1 MSEHRPGPGGT
12 GASHGGDPRCPPAT
26 SQPVAPGA
34 CHPALPPAGSRRV
47 PRRVHPWAGSAPC
60 CRDSRGARPWWATQR
75 GSRATAVC
83 PHCPGD
89 PHLGPCGPGAECR
102 QCPLP
107 HAVFPA
113 CPQGWSSG
121 GFGELSACSHKSGR
135 VIQWVGRVRDC
146 GDITHPC
153 VPQQFDST
161 RATGATIPAMPFCPA
176 AADDIMADKEGVT
189 LSLEEEEEDADVA
202 LAYKTPEKK
211 SLQEIQELDP
221 GDESLRKYKQAL
233 LGAIPAAVDASV
245 PNVQVTK
252 LTLMCEQAPGPI
264 TMDLTGDLEELR
276 GRAFVLKEGVD
287 YRVKVSFKVNREIVC
302 GLRCL
307 HLTYR
312 RGRPVDRDVFMVG
325 SYAPRAEEYEVVT
338 PAEEA
343 PRGWLARGS
352 YRVRSLVTDDDKS
365 EHLSWEWGLCIK
377 KAWED

>member
-1 MSEHRPGPGGT
+1 MLGLDVCEAGG
-12 GASHGGDPRCPPAT
+12 
-26 SQPVAPGA
+26 QLLELLWL
-34 CHPALPPAGSRRV
+34 ALCYR
-47 PRRVHPWAGSAPC
+47 
-60 CRDSRGARPWWATQR
+60 
-75 GSRATAVC
+75 
-83 PHCPGD
+83 
-89 PHLGPCGPGAECR
+89 
-102 QCPLP
+102 
-107 HAVFPA
+107 
-113 CPQGWSSG
+113 
-121 GFGELSACSHKSGR
+121 
-135 VIQWVGRVRDC
+135 
-146 GDITHPC
+146 
-153 VPQQFDST
+153 
-161 RATGATIPAMPFCPA
+161 
-176 AADDIMADKEGVT
+176 DIMADKEGVT

-264 TMDLTGDLEELR
+264 TMDLTGEPGDTWGSRGRRRRRKGYQADGSSACAGDLEELR

-352 YRVRSLVTDDDKS
+352 YRVRSLVTDDDRT

>member
-1 MSEHRPGPGGT
+1 MLGLDVCEAGG
-12 GASHGGDPRCPPAT
+12 
-26 SQPVAPGA
+26 QLLELLWL
-34 CHPALPPAGSRRV
+34 ALCYR
-47 PRRVHPWAGSAPC
+47 
-60 CRDSRGARPWWATQR
+60 
-75 GSRATAVC
+75 
-83 PHCPGD
+83 
-89 PHLGPCGPGAECR
+89 
-102 QCPLP
+102 
-107 HAVFPA
+107 
-113 CPQGWSSG
+113 
-121 GFGELSACSHKSGR
+121 
-135 VIQWVGRVRDC
+135 
-146 GDITHPC
+146 
-153 VPQQFDST
+153 
-161 RATGATIPAMPFCPA
+161 
-176 AADDIMADKEGVT
+176 DIMADKEGVT
-189 LSLEEEEEDADVA
+189 LSLEEEEDADMA

-211 SLQEIQELDP
+211 SLREIQELDP

-245 PNVQVTK
+245 PNVQVTR

-264 TMDLTGDLEELR
+264 TMDLTGDLEVLR

-343 PRGWLARGS
+343 PRGWLARGF
-352 YRVRSLVTDDDKS
+352 YRVRSLVTDDDKT
-365 EHLSWEWGLCIK
+365 EHLSWEWDLCIK

>member
-1 MSEHRPGPGGT
+1 MSEHHPGPGGT

-26 SQPVAPGA
+26 SQPVAPAGGNTSGLSCTTRPRGHRA
-34 CHPALPPAGSRRV
+34 WQPSSSQLRAGEQLGLPTGISRVTAWPPPAHQRLRV
-47 PRRVHPWAGSAPC
+47 AGCPPGCPRGC
-60 CRDSRGARPWWATQR
+60 
-75 GSRATAVC
+75 
-83 PHCPGD
+83 HC
-89 PHLGPCGPGAECR
+89 LS
-102 QCPLP
+102 
-107 HAVFPA
+107 PA
-113 CPQGWSSG
+113 
-121 GFGELSACSHKSGR
+121 
-135 VIQWVGRVRDC
+135 
-146 GDITHPC
+146 
-153 VPQQFDST
+153 
-161 RATGATIPAMPFCPA
+161 
-176 AADDIMADKEGVT
+176 DIMADKEGVT
-189 LSLEEEEEDADVA
+189 LSLEEEEEDAAVA
-202 LAYKTPEKK
+202 LAYKTPAKK

-245 PNVQVTK
+245 PNVQVTR

-312 RGRPVDRDVFMVG
+312 RGRAVDRDVFMVG

-352 YRVRSLVTDDDKS
+352 YRVRSLVTDDDKT

>member
-1 MSEHRPGPGGT
+1 
-12 GASHGGDPRCPPAT
+12 
-26 SQPVAPGA
+26 
-34 CHPALPPAGSRRV
+34 
-47 PRRVHPWAGSAPC
+47 
-60 CRDSRGARPWWATQR
+60 
-75 GSRATAVC
+75 
-83 PHCPGD
+83 
-89 PHLGPCGPGAECR
+89 
-102 QCPLP
+102 
-107 HAVFPA
+107 
-113 CPQGWSSG
+113 
-121 GFGELSACSHKSGR
+121 
-135 VIQWVGRVRDC
+135 
-146 GDITHPC
+146 
-153 VPQQFDST
+153 
-161 RATGATIPAMPFCPA
+161 
-176 AADDIMADKEGVT
+176 DIMADKEGVT

-233 LGAIPAAVDASV
+233 LGAIPAAVGKAGGCSGVWAPRLPGSPAAVCGLSGRRELGRARAGSV
-245 PNVQVTK
+245 PWGI
-252 LTLMCEQAPGPI
+252 PGREG
-264 TMDLTGDLEELR
+264 TSRLE
-276 GRAFVLKEGVD
+276 
-287 YRVKVSFKVNREIVC
+287 SPVNREIVC

-352 YRVRSLVTDDDKS
+352 YRVRSLVTDDDKT

>member
-26 SQPVAPGA
+26 SQPVAPAGGSTSGLSCA
-34 CHPALPPAGSRRV
+34 TRPRGHRARQPPSRSSEQGSSSASPRGFPVSQPGHPLPT
-47 PRRVHPWAGSAPC
+47 SAFV
-60 CRDSRGARPWWATQR
+60 SRG
-75 GSRATAVC
+75 C
-83 PHCPGD
+83 PPG
-89 PHLGPCGPGAECR
+89 
-102 QCPLP
+102 
-107 HAVFPA
+107 
-113 CPQGWSSG
+113 CPQGCHC
-121 GFGELSACSHKSGR
+121 LS
-135 VIQWVGRVRDC
+135 
-146 GDITHPC
+146 
-153 VPQQFDST
+153 
-161 RATGATIPAMPFCPA
+161 PA
-176 AADDIMADKEGVT
+176 DIMADKEGVT

>member
-1 MSEHRPGPGGT
+1 MLGLDVCEAGG
-12 GASHGGDPRCPPAT
+12 
-26 SQPVAPGA
+26 QLLELLWL
-34 CHPALPPAGSRRV
+34 ALCYR
-47 PRRVHPWAGSAPC
+47 
-60 CRDSRGARPWWATQR
+60 
-75 GSRATAVC
+75 
-83 PHCPGD
+83 
-89 PHLGPCGPGAECR
+89 
-102 QCPLP
+102 
-107 HAVFPA
+107 
-113 CPQGWSSG
+113 
-121 GFGELSACSHKSGR
+121 
-135 VIQWVGRVRDC
+135 
-146 GDITHPC
+146 
-153 VPQQFDST
+153 
-161 RATGATIPAMPFCPA
+161 
-176 AADDIMADKEGVT
+176 DIMADKEGVT
-189 LSLEEEEEDADVA
+189 LSLEEEEDADVA
-202 LAYKTPEKK
+202 LAYKTPAKK

-245 PNVQVTK
+245 PNVQVMR

-264 TMDLTGDLEELR
+264 TMDLTGDLEVLR

-352 YRVRSLVTDDDKS
+352 YHVRSLLTDDDHT
-365 EHLSWEWGLCIK
+365 EHLSWEWGLCIQ

>member
-1 MSEHRPGPGGT
+1 
-12 GASHGGDPRCPPAT
+12 
-26 SQPVAPGA
+26 
-34 CHPALPPAGSRRV
+34 
-47 PRRVHPWAGSAPC
+47 
-60 CRDSRGARPWWATQR
+60 
-75 GSRATAVC
+75 
-83 PHCPGD
+83 
-89 PHLGPCGPGAECR
+89 
-102 QCPLP
+102 
-107 HAVFPA
+107 
-113 CPQGWSSG
+113 
-121 GFGELSACSHKSGR
+121 
-135 VIQWVGRVRDC
+135 
-146 GDITHPC
+146 
-153 VPQQFDST
+153 
-161 RATGATIPAMPFCPA
+161 
-176 AADDIMADKEGVT
+176 DIMADKEGVT
-189 LSLEEEEEDADVA
+189 LSLEEEEEEDADVA

-211 SLQEIQELDP
+211 SLREIQELDP

-245 PNVQVTK
+245 PNVQVTR

-264 TMDLTGDLEELR
+264 TMDLTGERWGHHGRRRRRKKEKGCRADGPSPCAGDLEVLR

-312 RGRPVDRDVFMVG
+312 RGRPGEWGRGAGGGGMLPWPCSPIPPLPSRPVDRDVFMVG

-352 YRVRSLVTDDDKS
+352 YRVRSLVTDDDKI

>member
-1 MSEHRPGPGGT
+1 
-12 GASHGGDPRCPPAT
+12 
-26 SQPVAPGA
+26 
-34 CHPALPPAGSRRV
+34 
-47 PRRVHPWAGSAPC
+47 
-60 CRDSRGARPWWATQR
+60 
-75 GSRATAVC
+75 
-83 PHCPGD
+83 
-89 PHLGPCGPGAECR
+89 
-102 QCPLP
+102 
-107 HAVFPA
+107 
-113 CPQGWSSG
+113 
-121 GFGELSACSHKSGR
+121 
-135 VIQWVGRVRDC
+135 
-146 GDITHPC
+146 
-153 VPQQFDST
+153 
-161 RATGATIPAMPFCPA
+161 
-176 AADDIMADKEGVT
+176 DIMADKEGVT

-211 SLQEIQELDP
+211 SLREIQELDP

-264 TMDLTGDLEELR
+264 TMDLTGDLEELK

-352 YRVRSLVTDDDKS
+352 YRVRSLVTDDDKT
-365 EHLSWEWGLCIK
+365 EHLCWEWGLCIK

>member
-1 MSEHRPGPGGT
+1 
-12 GASHGGDPRCPPAT
+12 
-26 SQPVAPGA
+26 
-34 CHPALPPAGSRRV
+34 
-47 PRRVHPWAGSAPC
+47 
-60 CRDSRGARPWWATQR
+60 
-75 GSRATAVC
+75 
-83 PHCPGD
+83 
-89 PHLGPCGPGAECR
+89 
-102 QCPLP
+102 
-107 HAVFPA
+107 
-113 CPQGWSSG
+113 
-121 GFGELSACSHKSGR
+121 
-135 VIQWVGRVRDC
+135 
-146 GDITHPC
+146 
-153 VPQQFDST
+153 
-161 RATGATIPAMPFCPA
+161 
-176 AADDIMADKEGVT
+176 DIMADKEGVT

-245 PNVQVTK
+245 PNVQVTR

-287 YRVKVSFKVNREIVC
+287 YRVKVSFKV
-302 GLRCL
+302 
-307 HLTYR
+307 
-312 RGRPVDRDVFMVG
+312 RPQCMVSCAHWLG
-325 SYAPRAEEYEVVT
+325 MALLPSHHREYEVVT

-352 YRVRSLVTDDDKS
+352 YRVRSLVTDDDKT

>member
-1 MSEHRPGPGGT
+1 MLGLDVCEAGG
-12 GASHGGDPRCPPAT
+12 
-26 SQPVAPGA
+26 QLLELLWL
-34 CHPALPPAGSRRV
+34 ALCYR
-47 PRRVHPWAGSAPC
+47 
-60 CRDSRGARPWWATQR
+60 
-75 GSRATAVC
+75 
-83 PHCPGD
+83 
-89 PHLGPCGPGAECR
+89 
-102 QCPLP
+102 
-107 HAVFPA
+107 
-113 CPQGWSSG
+113 
-121 GFGELSACSHKSGR
+121 
-135 VIQWVGRVRDC
+135 
-146 GDITHPC
+146 
-153 VPQQFDST
+153 
-161 RATGATIPAMPFCPA
+161 
-176 AADDIMADKEGVT
+176 DIMADKEGVT
-189 LSLEEEEEDADVA
+189 LSLEEEEEEDADVA

-233 LGAIPAAVDASV
+233 LGVIPAAVDASV
-245 PNVQVTK
+245 PNVQVTR

-352 YRVRSLVTDDDKS
+352 YRVRSLVTDDDKT

>member
-1 MSEHRPGPGGT
+1 MLGLDVCEAGG
-12 GASHGGDPRCPPAT
+12 
-26 SQPVAPGA
+26 QLLELLWL
-34 CHPALPPAGSRRV
+34 ALCYR
-47 PRRVHPWAGSAPC
+47 
-60 CRDSRGARPWWATQR
+60 
-75 GSRATAVC
+75 
-83 PHCPGD
+83 
-89 PHLGPCGPGAECR
+89 
-102 QCPLP
+102 
-107 HAVFPA
+107 
-113 CPQGWSSG
+113 
-121 GFGELSACSHKSGR
+121 
-135 VIQWVGRVRDC
+135 
-146 GDITHPC
+146 
-153 VPQQFDST
+153 
-161 RATGATIPAMPFCPA
+161 
-176 AADDIMADKEGVT
+176 DIMADKEGVM
-189 LSLEEEEEDADVA
+189 LSLEEEEDADVA

-211 SLQEIQELDP
+211 SLREIQELDP

-245 PNVQVTK
+245 PNVQVTR

-264 TMDLTGDLEELR
+264 TMDLTGDLEVLR

-312 RGRPVDRDVFMVG
+312 RGRPVDHDVFMVG

-352 YRVRSLVTDDDKS
+352 YRVRSLVTDDDKT

>member
-1 MSEHRPGPGGT
+1 MTVRKCSRRHHPWSQLCHQAPGTPGLAAFPRLRAGEQLGVPTRISHVPARP
-12 GASHGGDPRCPPAT
+12 PPA
-26 SQPVAPGA
+26 
-34 CHPALPPAGSRRV
+34 
-47 PRRVHPWAGSAPC
+47 
-60 CRDSRGARPWWATQR
+60 
-75 GSRATAVC
+75 
-83 PHCPGD
+83 
-89 PHLGPCGPGAECR
+89 
-102 QCPLP
+102 
-107 HAVFPA
+107 
-113 CPQGWSSG
+113 
-121 GFGELSACSHKSGR
+121 
-135 VIQWVGRVRDC
+135 
-146 GDITHPC
+146 HPC
-153 VPQQFDST
+153 LRVGGRPPGCPRSCH
-161 RATGATIPAMPFCPA
+161 RLSPA
-176 AADDIMADKEGVT
+176 DIMADKEGVT

-352 YRVRSLVTDDDKS
+352 YRVRSLVTDDDRT

>member
-1 MSEHRPGPGGT
+1 MTVRKCSRRRHRCSQLCHQARGHQARQPCLGSGRGPAWPPHGISPVTAQPPPAHRCLRVGGR
-12 GASHGGDPRCPPAT
+12 GCPPGCPR
-26 SQPVAPGA
+26 S
-34 CHPALPPAGSRRV
+34 CHCLSPA
-47 PRRVHPWAGSAPC
+47 
-60 CRDSRGARPWWATQR
+60 
-75 GSRATAVC
+75 
-83 PHCPGD
+83 
-89 PHLGPCGPGAECR
+89 
-102 QCPLP
+102 
-107 HAVFPA
+107 
-113 CPQGWSSG
+113 
-121 GFGELSACSHKSGR
+121 
-135 VIQWVGRVRDC
+135 
-146 GDITHPC
+146 
-153 VPQQFDST
+153 
-161 RATGATIPAMPFCPA
+161 
-176 AADDIMADKEGVT
+176 DIMADKEGVT

-211 SLQEIQELDP
+211 SLREIQELDP

-264 TMDLTGDLEELR
+264 TMDLTGEPGDTWGGRRRRRRGRRKGYRADGSSACAGDLEELR

-352 YRVRSLVTDDDKS
+352 YRVRSLVTDDDKT
-365 EHLSWEWGLCIK
+365 EHLCWEWGLCIK

>member
-1 MSEHRPGPGGT
+1 MLGLDVCEAGG
-12 GASHGGDPRCPPAT
+12 
-26 SQPVAPGA
+26 QLLELLWL
-34 CHPALPPAGSRRV
+34 ALCYR
-47 PRRVHPWAGSAPC
+47 
-60 CRDSRGARPWWATQR
+60 
-75 GSRATAVC
+75 
-83 PHCPGD
+83 
-89 PHLGPCGPGAECR
+89 
-102 QCPLP
+102 
-107 HAVFPA
+107 
-113 CPQGWSSG
+113 
-121 GFGELSACSHKSGR
+121 
-135 VIQWVGRVRDC
+135 
-146 GDITHPC
+146 
-153 VPQQFDST
+153 
-161 RATGATIPAMPFCPA
+161 
-176 AADDIMADKEGVT
+176 DIMADKEGVT
-189 LSLEEEEEDADVA
+189 LSLEEEEDADVA

-211 SLQEIQELDP
+211 SLREIQELDP

-245 PNVQVTK
+245 PNVQVTR

-264 TMDLTGDLEELR
+264 TMDLTGEQWGHPWEEEEEDRRRRKGCQAHGPSPRAGDLEVLR

-352 YRVRSLVTDDDKS
+352 YRVRSLVTDDDKT

>member
-1 MSEHRPGPGGT
+1 MSGGAGAARRRGAGAGGGGQRSRRVCGSRRRRRPAGQRRGAQRGAPGGARREQPAPANAAAAGGRSAAAGPGGSAIPARAAPRAPAAAAPPGPGG
-12 GASHGGDPRCPPAT
+12 
-26 SQPVAPGA
+26 
-34 CHPALPPAGSRRV
+34 AG
-47 PRRVHPWAGSAPC
+47 P
-60 CRDSRGARPWWATQR
+60 ARP
-75 GSRATAVC
+75 G
-83 PHCPGD
+83 
-89 PHLGPCGPGAECR
+89 
-102 QCPLP
+102 
-107 HAVFPA
+107 
-113 CPQGWSSG
+113 
-121 GFGELSACSHKSGR
+121 
-135 VIQWVGRVRDC
+135 
-146 GDITHPC
+146 
-153 VPQQFDST
+153 
-161 RATGATIPAMPFCPA
+161 PAMLGLDVCEA
-176 AADDIMADKEGVT
+176 GGQLLELLWLALCYRDIMADKEGVT
-189 LSLEEEEEDADVA
+189 LSLEEEEDADVA

-211 SLQEIQELDP
+211 SLREIQELDP

-245 PNVQVTK
+245 PNVQVTR

-264 TMDLTGDLEELR
+264 TMDLTGDLEVLR

-352 YRVRSLVTDDDKS
+352 YRVRSLVTDDDKM